1 MSPVAPQ
8 PLRLF
13 ISYSHKDAK
22 LKDELLEHLEVVRR
36 FEGVDVW
43 TDDRI
48 EPGADWREEIEKGLQ
63 QADVALLLVSPS
75 FLASKFIQDGEVPD
89 VLARQAAQ
97 GLLVIPVIIR
107 DCAWQEH
114 PVIQRFHPLPRD
126 GEPITRH
133 KGNRRDRA
141 FTEVSKEVAKLA
153 RKRSG
158 RAVVPPP
165 SPSQTGRGSYERV
178 TPIPGPV
185 GRASYERVPP
195 PPPPSPSQSGMLDRD
210 GPPSGRMDWTGQINV
225 WEMLGVI
232 TNMAVDRREDD
243 LVGRAPLLEEVREA
257 LHAKGGRG
265 VVLFG
270 MTGIGKTWIAQA
282 VASSARREQA
292 FPGGVFWVPGST
304 HEEFLTGLASIG
316 VALGKNEE
324 APEEVKIE
332 TARRALRDPKE
343 PALLVVD
350 HIDAPAPWVQQE
362 LEAVARG
369 TRVLATTTHA
379 PTGFL
384 HGPGRAHWVRVDALE
399 RDDAYAWVQSL
410 APRLRPSEVDML
422 LSFFERHTLALD
434 VAARTLHDDP
444 MLPVSRYLDSLRQGR
459 DYTDEPEVTGAGLT
473 ALQALRFL
481 SEHTTPAAR
490 KAWSVAGCFAS
501 APIPVG
507 WLRAALAVLGM
518 SDSEARAGVKEL
530 VRRHLGVRV
539 GEGSGMTLPLHP
551 LVHIV
556 ARTLATDFERSAMA
570 QGIVHWIPGF
580 EDPELHLK
588 VPPAWPHIEAAWEA
602 SAADPLVALR
612 LAALLK
618 HRGHRAD
625 LNRAREL
632 LEATIDVA
640 EQIEGPN
647 SEAVAA
653 VCNAL
658 GCILMDLGTRK
669 YLEDAERMLRR
680 ALTIDESPLG
690 RDAPTVAV
698 RLSNLA
704 MVLKN
709 LGGLA
714 RFEEA
719 EILLRRAL
727 DIDEQALGEDA
738 QPVAVRLSN
747 LAMVLRNL
755 GGQERLEEA
764 EGLLRRAVKIQQR
777 ALGPDSPTVAV
788 TLSNLAM
795 VLTDLGEPGQLEEAE
810 TLLRRALDIRENALG
825 LDAPRVAV
833 TLHNLAMVLQGLG
846 DQEQLEEAEAL
857 LRRALTIEEN
867 ALGVDAP
874 KVSVTLCNLASVLK
888 TLGGV
893 ERLVEAIV
901 LLERASEISVQHLG
915 PMHIQTKTIRTSI
928 ERVKRALKKLDDQAS
943 QDPLSRRI
951 P

>member
-43 TDDRI
+43 TDDLI

-75 FLASKFIQDGEVPD
+75 FLASKFIQDSEVPD
-89 VLARQAAQ
+89 LLARQAAQ
-97 GLLVIPVIIR
+97 GLLVIPVIMR
-107 DCAWQEH
+107 DCAWQEM
-114 PVIQRFHPLPRD
+114 PVIERFYPLPKD

-141 FTEVSKEVAKLA
+141 FKEVSTEVSRLA

-158 RAVVPPP
+158 RVVVPPP
-165 SPSQTGRGSYERV
+165 SPSQTGRASFERL
-178 TPIPGPV
+178 
-185 GRASYERVPP
+185 PP
-195 PPPPSPSQSGMLDRD
+195 PPPPSQSGFDRD
-210 GPPSGRMDWTGQINV
+210 GPPSSRMDWTGQINV

-232 TNMAVDRREDD
+232 TNLAVDRREDD
-243 LVGRAPLLEEVREA
+243 LVGRAPILEQVREA
-257 LHAKGGRG
+257 LHGKSGRG

-282 VASSARREQA
+282 IASSARREQA
-292 FPGGVFWVPGST
+292 YQGGVFWVSGAS
-304 HEEFLTGLASIG
+304 HEEFLAGLASVG
-316 VALGKNEE
+316 VALGKSEE
-324 APEEVKIE
+324 SPEEVKIE

-343 PALLVVD
+343 ATLLVVD

-362 LEAVARG
+362 LEGLSRG

-384 HGPGRAHWVRVDALE
+384 HGPGRAHWLRVDALE
-399 RDDAYAWVQSL
+399 RDDAFSWVQSL

-459 DYTDEPEVTGAGLT
+459 DYTDEPEIAGAGLT

-518 SDSEARAGVKEL
+518 SDGEARAGVKEL

-556 ARTLATDFERSAMA
+556 ARTLSTDMERSAMA
-570 QGIVHWIPGF
+570 QGIVHWIPGL

-588 VPPAWPHIEAAWEA
+588 VPPAWPHIEAAWAA

-625 LNRAREL
+625 LNRAREM

-640 EQIEGPN
+640 EQIEGPH

-658 GCILMDLGTRK
+658 GCVLMDLGTRK
-669 YLEDAERMLRR
+669 FLEDAERMLRR

-709 LGGLA
+709 LGGVA
-714 RFEEA
+714 RLEEA

-727 DIDEQALGEDA
+727 DIDEQALGKDA
-738 QPVAVRLSN
+738 LPVAVRLAN
-747 LAMVLRNL
+747 LAMVLKNL

-764 EGLLRRAVKIQQR
+764 ENLLRRAVKIQQR
-777 ALGPDSPTVAV
+777 QLGPDSPSVAV

-795 VLTDLGEPGQLEEAE
+795 VLSDLGEPGQLEEAE
-810 TLLRRALDIRENALG
+810 TMLRRALDIRENALG

-846 DQEQLEEAEAL
+846 EHEQLEEAEAL
-857 LRRALTIEEN
+857 LRRALTIEEH

-874 KVSVTLCNLASVLK
+874 KVAVTLCNLASVLK
-888 TLGGV
+888 TLGGR
-893 ERLVEAIV
+893 ERLSESIS
-901 LLERASEISVQHLG
+901 LLERASEISLQHLG
-915 PMHIQTKTIRTSI
+915 QAHVQTRTIRTSI
-928 ERVKRALKKLDDQAS
+928 DRVRRALKKLDDQES
-943 QDPLSRRI
+943 QDPPLSRRI
-951 P
+951 PE

>member
-185 GRASYERVPP
+185 GRASYERVP

-518 SDSEARAGVKEL
+518 SDGEARAGVKEL

-625 LNRAREL
+625 LNRAREP
-632 LEATIDVA
+632 DRGA
-640 EQIEGPN
+640 EQRGGGGGVQRARLHPDGSRHAQVPRGRGADAAARADDRRVASRARRADGGGAAFEPGDGAEEPGRARALRGGRD
-647 SEAVAA
+647 SAAARARHRRAGARRGRAAGRGAA
-653 VCNAL
+653 VEPGDGAAEPGRAGAARGGRGAAPARGEDSAAGARSGL
-658 GCILMDLGTRK
+658 ADGGG
-669 YLEDAERMLRR
+669 DAEQLGDGADGSGR
-680 ALTIDESPLG
+680 ARAARGG
-690 RDAPTVAV
+690 RDAAP
-698 RLSNLA
+698 
-704 MVLKN
+704 
-709 LGGLA
+709 A
-714 RFEEA
+714 RA
-719 EILLRRAL
+719 
-727 DIDEQALGEDA
+727 
-738 QPVAVRLSN
+738 
-747 LAMVLRNL
+747 
-755 GGQERLEEA
+755 
-764 EGLLRRAVKIQQR
+764 
-777 ALGPDSPTVAV
+777 
-788 TLSNLAM
+788 
-795 VLTDLGEPGQLEEAE
+795 
-810 TLLRRALDIRENALG
+810 
-825 LDAPRVAV
+825 
-833 TLHNLAMVLQGLG
+833 
-846 DQEQLEEAEAL
+846 
-857 LRRALTIEEN
+857 
-867 ALGVDAP
+867 
-874 KVSVTLCNLASVLK
+874 
-888 TLGGV
+888 
-893 ERLVEAIV
+893 
-901 LLERASEISVQHLG
+901 
-915 PMHIQTKTIRTSI
+915 
-928 ERVKRALKKLDDQAS
+928 
-943 QDPLSRRI
+943 
-951 P
+951 

>member
-36 FEGVDVW
+36 VEGVDVW

-48 EPGADWREEIEKGLQ
+48 DPGADWREEIEKGLQ
-63 QADVALLLVSPS
+63 QADIALLLVSPA
-75 FLASKFIQDGEVPD
+75 FLASDFIQDNEMPD

-97 GLLVIPVIIR
+97 GLRVIPVIMR
-107 DCAWQEH
+107 DCAWKQD
-114 PVIQRFHPLPRD
+114 PVISRMEEDVLPWD
-126 GEPITRH
+126 GEPVTRY
-133 KGNRRDRA
+133 KDSRRDRA
-141 FTEVSKEVAKLA
+141 FTEVATKIARLA

-158 RAVVPPP
+158 RGPA
-165 SPSQTGRGSYERV
+165 ER
-178 TPIPGPV
+178 
-185 GRASYERVPP
+185 PP
-195 PPPPSPSQSGMLDRD
+195 PPPVPPPTPSQSGMLDRD
-210 GPPSGRMDWTGQINV
+210 GPPSSRMDWTGQINV

-282 VASSARREQA
+282 VASSARREIGEHGY
-292 FPGGVFWVPGST
+292 PGGVFWVSGSS
-304 HEEFLTGLASIG
+304 HEEFLAGLASIG
-316 VALGKNEE
+316 VAFGKNEE

-369 TRVLATTTHA
+369 TRLLATTTHA

-384 HGPGRAHWVRVDALE
+384 HGPGRAHWIRVDALE

-410 APRLRPSEVDML
+410 APRLRPSEIDML
-422 LSFFERHTLALD
+422 LTFFERHTLALD

-444 MLPVSRYLDSLRQGR
+444 MLPVSRYLDSLRAGR

-481 SEHTTPAAR
+481 SEHTTAPAR

-507 WLRAALAVLGM
+507 WLRAALAVNGM

-539 GEGSGMTLPLHP
+539 GEGAGMTLPLHP

-556 ARTLATDFERSAMA
+556 ARTLATDLERSAMA
-570 QGIVHWIPGF
+570 QGIVQWIPGF

-588 VPPAWPHIEAAWEA
+588 VPPAWPHIEAAWGA

-625 LNRAREL
+625 LNRAREM
-632 LEATIDVA
+632 LEATISVA

-658 GCILMDLGTRK
+658 GCILMDLGTKK

-709 LGGLA
+709 LGGIA

-727 DIDEQALGEDA
+727 DIDEQALGENA

-764 EGLLRRAVKIQQR
+764 EGLLRRAVKIQQKT
-777 ALGPDSPTVAV
+777 LGPDSPTVAM

-810 TLLRRALDIRENALG
+810 IMLRRALDIRENALG

-846 DQEQLEEAEAL
+846 EQEQLEEAEAL

-888 TLGGV
+888 TLGGR
-893 ERLVEAIV
+893 ERLAESIS
-901 LLERASEISVQHLG
+901 LLERASEISMQHLG

-928 ERVKRALKKLDDQAS
+928 ERVRRALKKLDDQEP
-943 QDPLSRRI
+943 QDPPSRRI